1 MPVPGGGISSL
12 SNEDRDPLSGDR
24 EPEGKSCY

>member
-12 SNEDRDPLSGDR
+12 SNEVSDPLSGDK
-24 EPEGKSCY
+24 EPEGERCY